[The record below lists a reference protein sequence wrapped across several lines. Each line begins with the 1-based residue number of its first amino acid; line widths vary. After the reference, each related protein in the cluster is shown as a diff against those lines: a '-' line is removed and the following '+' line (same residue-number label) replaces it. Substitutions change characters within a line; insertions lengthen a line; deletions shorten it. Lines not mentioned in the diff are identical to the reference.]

1 MYLRIRHPNCVSFY
15 GVFYDQ
21 GSMYMVTEF
30 MPNGALRDLLRTYA
44 ASSSPSLLSSS
55 SSSSSHKPALSA
67 SITTANPSITVPE
80 KVIEERDL
88 PRRTLPLKMMLASPQ
103 GCYAYRA
110 WGSCTATLPAGTSC

>member
-21 GSMYMVTEF
+21 GSTYMVTEF

-44 ASSSPSLLSSS
+44 ASSSPSLLSP
-55 SSSSSHKPALSA
+55 SSSSSHRPALSA
-67 SITTANPSITVPE
+67 SVTTANPSITVPE
-80 KVIEERDL
+80 KVIEEGDF

-103 GCYAYRA
+103 GCYTCRA
-110 WGSCTATLPAGTSC
+110 WGSCTATSPAGTSR